1 MRAKGVEAGLQWLTM
16 ARQRHYRNPVDPG
29 ICVFVTTTILD
40 FVPVFGDP
48 KFADMAVRELARIHR
63 KEGARLHA
71 FVIMPE
77 HMHFLSTMPI
87 DQNSISFVGGLKSR
101 MGELIVPK
109 LDALTR
115 AKFDMQ
121 RGLNRRVFWQRSFRG
136 LEIDGEEMFFQKA
149 EYIHLNPV
157 RRELVLYP
165 EEYRWSS
172 ARLFLK
178 GLWHEERGLTFKM
191 EDLDD

>member
-1 MRAKGVEAGLQWLTM
+1 M
-16 ARQRHYRNPVDPG
+16 ARQRHYQNPVKAG

-40 FVPVFGDP
+40 FVQVFREP
-48 KFADMAVRELARIHR
+48 KLADLAIRELALHHR
-63 KEGARLHA
+63 KKGARLHA

-77 HMHFLSTMPI
+77 HIHFLSTLPP
-87 DQNSISFVGGLKSR
+87 DQNSIAFVGRLKTR
-101 MGELIVPK
+101 LADEIIPR
-109 LDALTR
+109 LDPLTR
-115 AKFDMQ
+115 SKFDQQ

-136 LEIDGEEMFFQKA
+136 LEVEGQDMFWQKA

-165 EEYRWSS
+165 EDYRWSS

-178 GLWHEERGLTFKM
+178 GCWDDLRGLTLKM